1 MKKKFSVITPY
12 IPLLVIVIAFV
23 IVIFYN
29 KNKDFGLSN
38 EAINAEKQ
46 LSAEETVRLYFYYS
60 NRRDDSADNL
70 LDDSLADD
78 EYRILESVSI
88 FDDIYLID
96 IEEVSTEYRS
106 DELDVYE
113 KKSFIAKFNQRF
125 FIASKSENENTID
138 NIEFVLVQQEKDSPW
153 KIVSIGKPS

>member
-12 IPLLVIVIAFV
+12 IPLLVIIIAFV

-38 EAINAEKQ
+38 DAINAEEQ

-60 NRRDDSADNL
+60 NRRDDSVDSILNDNL
-70 LDDSLADD
+70 ADY
-78 EYRILESVSI
+78 EYRILKSVSI

-96 IEEVSTEYRS
+96 VKELSTEYSPNERG
-106 DELDVYE
+106 VYE
-113 KKSFIAKFNQRF
+113 IKTFHAKYNYSF
-125 FIASKSENENTID
+125 FIASGKESENTID
-138 NIEFVLVQQEKDSPW
+138 FDFELIKQESDSPW
-153 KIVSIGKPS
+153 KIVSIGNG

>member
-29 KNKDFGLSN
+29 KNKAFGLSN
-38 EAINAEKQ
+38 EAINEEKQ

-70 LDDSLADD
+70 LDDSLF
-78 EYRILESVSI
+78 YGGSPLSSVSLFEDI
-88 FDDIYLID
+88 KLIYL
-96 IEEVSTEYRS
+96 EELSTEKSPNERG
-106 DELDVYE
+106 VYE
-113 KKSFIAKFNQRF
+113 IKTFQVKFNCSF
-125 FIASKSENENTID
+125 FIASGKESENTID
-138 NIEFVLVQQEKDSPW
+138 VNVVLVKQESDSPW
-153 KIVSIGKPS
+153 EIIAIGNGV